1 MMQSSQVTLDLFGLP
16 LGATFKAKEIY
27 QKKKKFG
34 IGVLEKM
41 ERQLAG
47 WKRLYLS
54 TRGRITLLKSTLS
67 SLPNFY
73 LSLFPIPVKIAR
85 RIEKLQRNFLWEG

>member
-1 MMQSSQVTLDLFGLP
+1 M
-16 LGATFKAKEIY
+16 AKEIY
-27 QKKKKFG
+27 QKKIG

-41 ERQLAG
+41 ETQLAG

-54 TRGRITLLKSTLS
+54 TRGQITLLKSTLS
-67 SLPNFY
+67 SLPTFY

-85 RIEKLQRNFLWEG
+85 RIEKLQRNFLCGG

>member
-1 MMQSSQVTLDLFGLP
+1 MQSSQATLDLFGLP
-16 LGATFKAKEIY
+16 LGATFMAKEIY
-27 QKKKKFG
+27 QKKIG

-41 ERQLAG
+41 ETQLAG

-67 SLPNFY
+67 SLPTFY

-85 RIEKLQRNFLWEG
+85 RIEKLQRNFLWGG